1 MTIDEASTCYNIPLD
16 ILREYESWGLCG
28 AVKKIMGAWQYD
40 DQDIER
46 LSMIMT
52 LHDIGFLND
61 EVESYMRLLLKGEST
76 EAQRLD
82 MLNKRRSATLDEIHF
97 REMQLGWN
105 GLSSSQ
111 DSGIKQR
118 RKQIMKKKL
127 FTVMMA

>member
-1 MTIDEASTCYNIPLD
+1 MTIDEASTRYNIPLD
-16 ILREYESWGLCG
+16 ILREYESWGLCD
-28 AVKKIMGAWQYD
+28 AVKKVMGAWQYD

-97 REMQLGWN
+97 REMQLDRMDYLRHKIRESNKEGSRY
-105 GLSSSQ
+105 G
-111 DSGIKQR
+111 G
-118 RKQIMKKKL
+118 
-127 FTVMMA
+127 

>member
-1 MTIDEASTCYNIPLD
+1 MTIDEASTRYNIPLD

-61 EVESYMRLLLKGEST
+61 EVESYMRLLLEGEST
-76 EAQRLD
+76 EAQRLA
-82 MLNKRRSATLDEIHF
+82 MLNRRRSATLDEIHF
-97 REMQLGWN
+97 REMQLDRMDYLRHKIRESNKGA
-105 GLSSSQ
+105 SC
-111 DSGIKQR
+111 II
-118 RKQIMKKKL
+118 QI
-127 FTVMMA
+127 

>member
-1 MTIDEASTCYNIPLD
+1 MTIDEASTRYNIPLD

-28 AVKKIMGAWQYD
+28 AVKKVMGAWQYD

-61 EVESYMRLLLKGEST
+61 EVESYMRLSLEGEST
-76 EAQRLD
+76 EAQRLH

-97 REMQLGWN
+97 REMQLDRMDYLRHKIRESNKG
-105 GLSSSQ
+105 GSRL
-111 DSGIKQR
+111 
-118 RKQIMKKKL
+118 
-127 FTVMMA
+127 

>member
-1 MTIDEASTCYNIPLD
+1 MTIDEASTRYNIPLD

-28 AVKKIMGAWQYD
+28 AVKKVMGAWQYD

-97 REMQLGWN
+97 REMQLNRMDYLRHKIRAESCGDCET
-105 GLSSSQ
+105 GS
-111 DSGIKQR
+111 
-118 RKQIMKKKL
+118 
-127 FTVMMA
+127 

>member
-1 MTIDEASTCYNIPLD
+1 MTIDEASTRYNIPLN

-28 AVKKIMGAWQYD
+28 AVKKVMGAWQYD

-61 EVESYMRLLLKGEST
+61 EVESYMRLLLEGEST
-76 EAQRLD
+76 KAQRLD

-97 REMQLGWN
+97 REMQL
-105 GLSSSQ
+105 
-111 DSGIKQR
+111 DRMDYSGIKQR
-118 RKQIMKKKL
+118 R
-127 FTVMMA
+127 T

>member
-1 MTIDEASTCYNIPLD
+1 MERNLRMTIDEASTRYNIPLD
-16 ILREYESWGLCG
+16 ILREYESWGLCD

-61 EVESYMRLLLKGEST
+61 EVESYMRLLLEGEST

-97 REMQLGWN
+97 REMQLDRMDYLRHKIRESN
-105 GLSSSQ
+105 
-111 DSGIKQR
+111 KR
-118 RKQIMKKKL
+118 RK
-127 FTVMMA
+127 

>member
-1 MTIDEASTCYNIPLD
+1 MTMQEISERYRIPMDVLK
-16 ILREYESWGLCG
+16 EYEKWGLHNTIEK
-28 AVKKIMGAWQYD
+28 ALDKQEYD

-61 EVESYMRLLLKGEST
+61 EVESYMRLLLEGEST

-97 REMQLGWN
+97 REMQLDRMDYLRHKIRESN
-105 GLSSSQ
+105 
-111 DSGIKQR
+111 KR
-118 RKQIMKKKL
+118 RK
-127 FTVMMA
+127 